1 MAGGPV
7 ITTLTLTLSMT
18 LAAGSYR
25 APTEDDVAKRVLRD
39 PAAPKK
45 ALAERLVDVTD
56 AFVGAPYVL
65 SPLGEGAGT
74 TPDPDPLVRWDA
86 FDCTTFVETAMSLA
100 LADDLAEAKRLLEVI
115 RYREARVDYLARRH
129 FPEAEWIP
137 ELIKLGFLEDITRKI
152 AGEEVVI
159 EKKKIDVNVWK
170 KNKSDKTP
178 PLPDDRIP
186 SGEFALDVWPLKLA
200 HKGMDRIPVGTIM
213 NIVRVDYSTVPV
225 RVSHQ
230 ALVIEKGGKRLV
242 RHAADRMFHSVV
254 DEPIEH
260 FFVRME
266 KYGKWPVTGIHLTRF
281 VEPANWRALLP
292 TKTASHP

>member
-1 MAGGPV
+1 MIIAAV
-7 ITTLTLTLSMT
+7 LAVTLQVG
-18 LAAGSYR
+18 AGSYR
-25 APTEDDVAKRVLRD
+25 VPTEEDVATCVKRD

-45 ALAERLVDVTD
+45 ALAERLVDVTNP
-56 AFVGAPYVL
+56 FVGAPYVL
-65 SPLGEGAGT
+65 SPLGEGIGA
-74 TPDPDPLVRWDA
+74 TPDADPLVRWDA

-152 AGEEVVI
+152 AGAEIVV
-159 EKKKIDVNVWK
+159 EKKKINVSVWK

-200 HKGMDRIPVGTIM
+200 HKGMDKIPVGTIM

-230 ALVIEKGGKRLV
+230 ALVIEKGGKRFV

-254 DEPIEH
+254 DEPIDH
-260 FFVRME
+260 FFVRMG

-292 TKTASHP
+292 TKTAAAH

>member
-1 MAGGPV
+1 M
-7 ITTLTLTLSMT
+7 TTLTLTFSLA
-18 LAAGSYR
+18 LAAASFH
-25 APTEDDVAKRVLRD
+25 APSEADVAKCVLRD

-65 SPLGEGAGT
+65 SPLGEGAGS
-74 TPDPDPLVRWDA
+74 TPDADPLVRWDA

-115 RYREARVDYLARRH
+115 RYRDARVDYLQRRH

-152 AGEEVVI
+152 AGSEVVV
-159 EKKKIDVNVWK
+159 EKKKIDVAVWK

-200 HKGMDRIPVGTIM
+200 HKGMDKIPVGTIM

-230 ALVIEKGGKRLV
+230 ALVIEKGGKRFV

-260 FFVRME
+260 FFDRME

-281 VEPANWRALLP
+281 VEPANWRSLLP

>member
-1 MAGGPV
+1 MIAGILV
-7 ITTLTLTLSMT
+7 VTLQIG
-18 LAAGSYR
+18 AGSYR
-25 APTEDDVAKRVLRD
+25 APSEEDIAQCVVRN

-45 ALAERLVDVTD
+45 SLAERLVDVTD
-56 AFVGAPYVL
+56 KFVGAPYVL
-65 SPLGEGAGT
+65 SPLGEGAGA

-152 AGEEVVI
+152 AGDEVVV

-186 SGEFALDVWPLKLA
+186 KGEFALDVWPLKLA
-200 HKGMDRIPVGTIM
+200 HKGMDKIPVGTVM

-230 ALVIEKGGKRLV
+230 ALVIEKGGKRFV

-254 DEPIEH
+254 DEPIDH

-281 VEPANWRALLP
+281 VEPPNWRALLP

>member
-39 PAAPKK
+39 SAAPKK

>member
-1 MAGGPV
+1 MIAIV
-7 ITTLTLTLSMT
+7 ALSLTLG
-18 LAAGSYR
+18 LASGTYR
-25 APTEDDVAKRVLRD
+25 VPSEDDVALRVKRD
-39 PAAPKK
+39 PTATKK

-65 SPLGEGAGT
+65 SPLGEGAGAA
-74 TPDPDPLVRWDA
+74 PDADPLVRWDA

-115 RYREARVDYLARRH
+115 RYRDARVDYLARRH

-137 ELIKLGFLEDITRKI
+137 ELIKLGFLQDITREI
-152 AGEEVVI
+152 AGAEAVV
-159 EKKKIDVNVWK
+159 EKKKIDVAVWK

-178 PLPDDRIP
+178 ALPDERIP

-200 HKGMDRIPVGTIM
+200 HKGMDKIPVGTVM

-230 ALVIEKGGKRLV
+230 ALVIEKNGKRYV

-254 DEPIEH
+254 DEPIDH

-266 KYGKWPVTGIHLTRF
+266 KYGKWPVTGVHLTRF
-281 VEPANWRALLP
+281 VEPANWRTLLQ
-292 TKTASHP
+292 TKTAAHDAKP